1 MELQRK
7 LYQMA
12 QQDKTL
18 DQQMLA
24 DEIGKYLMDKTR
36 CRTLPEMMDLVVKE
50 ENNGFVPT
58 VLREFIIDTDSIEE
72 SSSASWISF
81 RGTGVVTFK
90 DMASDVAQN
99 QDVTFRGL
107 AEIAE
112 FNSRLF
118 VGNVKIEWMYPLYPI
133 AISDSVK

>member
-1 MELQRK
+1 
-7 LYQMA
+7 MA

-24 DEIGKYLMDKTR
+24 DEIGKYLIDKTR
-36 CRTLPEMMDLVVKE
+36 CRALPEMMDLVIKE

-72 SSSASWISF
+72 SSSPS

-90 DMASDVAQN
+90 DMASDIAQN

-107 AEIAE
+107 AETAE
-112 FNSRLF
+112 VNSRLF

>member
-1 MELQRK
+1 
-7 LYQMA
+7 
-12 QQDKTL
+12 
-18 DQQMLA
+18 MLA

-36 CRTLPEMMDLVVKE
+36 CRTLPEMMDLVIKE

-90 DMASDVAQN
+90 DMASDIAQN

-107 AEIAE
+107 AEIAA

-118 VGNVKIEWMYPLYPI
+118 VGNVKIEWMYPLYP
-133 AISDSVK
+133 SDSVK